1 MHHGHAGAATTFCD
15 PAVVERGGAMAELER
30 AAEVRNAPFFGA
42 VFPNE
47 NELFTKTGSGQT

>member
-30 AAEVRNAPFFGA
+30 AAEVRNPPFFWSR
-42 VFPNE
+42 VS
-47 NELFTKTGSGQT
+47 K